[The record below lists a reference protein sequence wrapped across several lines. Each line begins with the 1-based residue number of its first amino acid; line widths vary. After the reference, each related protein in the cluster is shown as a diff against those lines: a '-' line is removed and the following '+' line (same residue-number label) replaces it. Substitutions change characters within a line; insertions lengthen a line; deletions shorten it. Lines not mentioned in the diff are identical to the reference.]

1 MKAKVIQS
9 KIIGFHLRKKM
20 LLQSGSN
27 STQENL
33 PFQSQVILCS
43 EEIHDVMEG
52 EISNYFYYVW
62 SKLLLIKY

>member
-1 MKAKVIQS
+1 
-9 KIIGFHLRKKM
+9 M

-52 EISNYFYYVW
+52 VISNYFYYV
-62 SKLLLIKY
+62 